1 VKGNVVGIPEQVM
14 LIVGDLDIET
24 LTLVVLVVNL
34 VVGIPDLVTETV

>member
-1 VKGNVVGIPEQVM
+1 MKGNVVGIPEQVM